1 MVRSSI
7 SNTIP
12 KSQAPL
18 LKAPS
23 GPSGDELNF
32 LVLQRAR
39 QVFLS
44 FAFPLF
50 QASGDNNTKDF
61 FESQELFCLRPKDAG
76 EAGEAAAGDYCE
88 IGVGSELF
96 RVGESAA

>member
-1 MVRSSI
+1 MSIRGSRRFSIAIFAMVRNSVSKH
-7 SNTIP
+7 IP
-12 KSQAPL
+12 KSQYPLRKAPL
-18 LKAPS
+18 GTPGS
-23 GPSGDELNF
+23 ELNV

-61 FESQELFCLRPKDAG
+61 FESQELLCLR
-76 EAGEAAAGDYCE
+76 
-88 IGVGSELF
+88 S
-96 RVGESAA
+96 